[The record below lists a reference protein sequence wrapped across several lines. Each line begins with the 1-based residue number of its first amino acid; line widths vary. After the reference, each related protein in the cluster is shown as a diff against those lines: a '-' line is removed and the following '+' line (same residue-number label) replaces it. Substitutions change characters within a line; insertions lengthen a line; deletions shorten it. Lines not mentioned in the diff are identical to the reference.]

1 MTNHDEAAGFSGTGD
16 MGASAHTGGEP
27 SVREGHGLLAGPCG
41 ETQVTLRSP
50 AELADAL
57 PYLLG
62 YRPEDSVVLVALHDR
77 EGRGRFGG
85 RARLGIPVLPDDW
98 PSAAQQLA
106 HGLVD
111 GSRRRGARPEAMI
124 AYVVQ
129 EPAGGETGRD
139 VMERL
144 RPLAQLLRTACGSL
158 DVPVVEALCISDG
171 RFWSYCCASPV
182 CCPAEGRTMGL
193 PGTSVL
199 AAAAAYAGLQVR
211 GTLKEFRVRLSP
223 RETSDVLAQEAALDA
238 ASSALVP
245 RILSGGTRDDVAAET
260 LALAERV
267 MTRLAEATPV
277 AATQVVDRRDDE
289 LLEHDEAAALILG
302 LQDRTTR
309 DRAAAW
315 MEGPEAA
322 VALRLWRALARR
334 CVGSYGEHAAAPL
347 TLAGWVAWST
357 GDQLEARE
365 ALAMALA
372 ADPEYLFARLL
383 HQACN
388 DGIDPEAVRRCLRA
402 ERVDHGSDESTDA
415 VEPDGDVAATDD
427 PAASRAETG
436 GDRRSA
442 AQVEAAGE
450 PSEEWPVPVSDDGC
464 PPDEPSDEWLTTHS
478 DDGPLPDARPVGSF
492 GGGNALS
499 DGGLAATSVAGPAT
513 AGGPVIPSAAGSA
526 AACGPAAPTVPGGA
540 EFGGPTAASAASS
553 AAAREPAAPTAARRS
568 PAGVPTA
575 PTAAG
580 PSAAGGP
587 VVAAAAG
594 PDAAGGQ
601 AVPVPRAP
609 LPDGGPDGLSALTD
623 ETSVPGSRPAAASI
637 GPFPACDTAASC
649 GEEPSPDHPLD
660 TPAAPNPSPDSR
672 PAVDERVGPTI
683 DDVPASTDPVTAHPG
698 PSQAAPAE
706 RPPRAMTAR
715 GGYRRPRRLSRCS
728 RSWSR
733 SGGAAGDRRRRP
745 SEAPAETPTG
755 GDGPRRAAGSPGGR
769 SAIRRNGRRCVRGE
783 AK

>member
-1 MTNHDEAAGFSGTGD
+1 MTNHDEAAGSSGTGD

-27 SVREGHGLLAGPCG
+27 SVREGHGRLAGPCG

-85 RARLGIPVLPDDW
+85 RARLGVPVLSDDW

-129 EPAGGETGRD
+129 EPVGGETGRD

-223 RETSDVLAQEAALDA
+223 RQTSDVLAQEAALDA

-245 RILSGGTRDDVAAET
+245 RILSEGTRDDVAAET

-334 CVGSYGEHAAAPL
+334 CVGGYGEHAAAPL

-365 ALAMALA
+365 ALTMALA

-402 ERVDHGSDESTDA
+402 ERVDDGGHESTDA
-415 VEPDGDVAATDD
+415 VEPDGDAAATDD
-427 PAASRAETG
+427 PAASRDETG
-436 GDRRSA
+436 GDRRPA
-442 AQVEAAGE
+442 AQAESAGD
-450 PSEEWPVPVSDDGC
+450 PPEEWPVPVSDDGC
-464 PPDEPSDEWLTTHS
+464 PVDEPSDEWLTTLS
-478 DDGPLPDARPVGSF
+478 DDEPLP
-492 GGGNALS
+492 
-499 DGGLAATSVAGPAT
+499 
-513 AGGPVIPSAAGSA
+513 
-526 AACGPAAPTVPGGA
+526 
-540 EFGGPTAASAASS
+540 
-553 AAAREPAAPTAARRS
+553 
-568 PAGVPTA
+568 
-575 PTAAG
+575 
-580 PSAAGGP
+580 
-587 VVAAAAG
+587 
-594 PDAAGGQ
+594 
-601 AVPVPRAP
+601 
-609 LPDGGPDGLSALTD
+609 
-623 ETSVPGSRPAAASI
+623 
-637 GPFPACDTAASC
+637 
-649 GEEPSPDHPLD
+649 D
-660 TPAAPNPSPDSR
+660 TPAASNPSTDSR
-672 PAVDERVGPTI
+672 PALDERVGPTT
-683 DDVPASTDPVTAHPG
+683 DDASASTDPVTAHPD
-698 PSQAAPAE
+698 PSQPAPAA
-706 RPPRAMTAR
+706 RPPRGTTAR
-715 GGYRRPRRLSRCS
+715 GGYRRARRLSRGS

-745 SEAPAETPTG
+745 AEAPAETPTG